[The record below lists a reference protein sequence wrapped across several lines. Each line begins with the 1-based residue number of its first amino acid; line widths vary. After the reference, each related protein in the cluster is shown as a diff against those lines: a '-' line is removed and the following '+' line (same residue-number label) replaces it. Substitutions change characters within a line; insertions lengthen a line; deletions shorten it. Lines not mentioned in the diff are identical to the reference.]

1 MFCVTKRCALGLVA
15 LLVAGSLHAEPR
27 RPECIAPSSPGG
39 AFDLTCKLAQS
50 GLKDIGLLKAPMRV
64 TYMPGGI
71 GAVAYNTLV
80 AQRPSD
86 PGAIVAFSSGSLLNL
101 AQGKF
106 GRYDETD
113 VRWLAAVGA
122 SYGVIA
128 VRKDSPYKNLDD
140 LMNALRENP
149 AVTPLGAAGTVGSQ
163 HWMQAAL
170 LSREGGIDPR
180 KLRYVGF
187 DTNGDVFTALLGGH
201 VGVISGDIAV
211 AAPYVEAGDVRVLAL
226 LADERLEGKLSS
238 FPTAKE
244 QGYNVSW
251 PVIRGFFMG
260 PKVKEADFEWWSNAF
275 QTLMKTEEF
284 VKLRDQRDMYAFSM
298 TGEELT
304 NYVNNQVKEYK
315 QLADEFG
322 LIQ

>member
-1 MFCVTKRCALGLVA
+1 MLCVTKRCALGLVA

-50 GLKDIGLLKAPMRV
+50 GLKDIELLKAPMRV

-80 AQRPSD
+80 AQRPTD

-106 GRYDETD
+106 GRYNETD

-128 VRKDSPYKNLDD
+128 VRKDSPYQNLDD
-140 LMNALRENP
+140 LIGALRENP

-170 LSREGGIDPR
+170 LSREGGVDPR

-260 PKVKEADFEWWSNAF
+260 PKVKEADFEWWRNSF
-275 QTLMKTEEF
+275 ETLMNTDEF
-284 VKLRDQRDMYAFSM
+284 VKLRDQREMYAFSM
-298 TGEELT
+298 TGDELT
-304 NYVNNQVKEYK
+304 QYVNNQVKEYK

>member
-15 LLVAGSLHAEPR
+15 LLVAGSLQAEPR

-50 GLKDIGLLKAPMRV
+50 GLKDIELLKAPMRV

-80 AQRPSD
+80 AQRPTD

-106 GRYDETD
+106 GRYDETN

-128 VRKDSPYKNLDD
+128 VRKDSPYQNLDD
-140 LMNALRENP
+140 LIGALRENP
-149 AVTPLGAAGTVGSQ
+149 TVTPLGAAGTVGSQ

-170 LSREGGIDPR
+170 LTREGGIDPR

-260 PKVKEADFEWWSNAF
+260 PKVKDADFEWWRNSF
-275 QTLMKTEEF
+275 ETLMKTDEF
-284 VKLRDQRDMYAFSM
+284 VKLRDQREMYAFSM
-298 TGEELT
+298 TGDELT
-304 NYVNNQVKEYK
+304 EYVNKQVKEYK

>member
-1 MFCVTKRCALGLVA
+1 MLRLSKRYALGLSV
-15 LLVAGSLHAEPR
+15 LLIAGSLQAEPR

-50 GLKDIGLLKAPMRV
+50 GLKDIELLKSPMRV

-71 GAVAYNTLV
+71 GAVAYNTMV
-80 AQRPSD
+80 AQRPAD
-86 PGAIVAFSSGSLLNL
+86 AGAIVAFSSGSLLNL

-106 GRYDETD
+106 GRYDESD

-128 VRKDSPYKNLDD
+128 VRKDSPYQNLDD
-140 LMNALRENP
+140 LLGALKENP

-170 LSREGGIDPR
+170 LSRAGGIDPR

-211 AAPYVEAGDVRVLAL
+211 AAPYVESGDVRVLAL
-226 LADERLEGKLSS
+226 LADERLDGKLAGI
-238 FPTAKE
+238 PTAKE
-244 QGYNVSW
+244 QGYEVSW

-260 PKVKEADFEWWSNAF
+260 PKVKDEDYAWWLASFERLMQTEAFA
-275 QTLMKTEEF
+275 Q
-284 VKLRDQRDMYAFSM
+284 LRDQREMYAFSM
-298 TGEELT
+298 TGDELT
-304 NYVNNQVKEYK
+304 EYVKKQVAEYK
-315 QLADEFG
+315 RLASDFG
-322 LIQ
+322 LVQ